1 MNSVQKPA
9 WLFALVFASI
19 MSVLFGLIHVSDA
32 IVRLE
37 VGTVSGETLDATI
50 NPLYAVVYLGGIAA
64 SWNRKRIGYIMVL
77 ILSALSTWGFLGH
90 TTGLTSPNLVEIGR
104 ASGVVF
110 VFVVLVGEVASISA
124 VILSTY
130 ALRKGPIKLTSNG
143 GK

>member
-1 MNSVQKPA
+1 MGRFLTRLDLKHE
-9 WLFALVFASI
+9 L
-19 MSVLFGLIHVSDA
+19 SVLFGLIHVSDA

-37 VGTVSGETLDATI
+37 VGSVSGETLDATI
-50 NPLYAVVYLGGIAA
+50 NPLYVVLYLGGIAA
-64 SWNRKRIGYIMVL
+64 SWNQKRIGYIMIL
-77 ILSALSTWGFLGH
+77 TLSALSTWGFLGH
-90 TTGLTSPNLVEIGR
+90 TTGLTSPNLVEISQ

-130 ALRKGPIKLTSNG
+130 ALRKGPTKLTSNG